1 MKIKTLKIYWKISLF
16 LFLQLVICNPSQSQI
31 LNTGQLEKKRT
42 EKINEV
48 RSHLQRIRE
57 RLKDLEVTGTG
68 KRETELPR
76 SDENNTSESLPKIEQ
91 RSTPPKA
98 NSGQKIHEVKETAES
113 RRKYF
118 LFSGT
123 TLASSET
130 SHLQLGTAR
139 ASLHTKIGNGF
150 GVAFGKRLG
159 NWTLGAELQYLKQEY
174 DHFEVPVPSI
184 AISETAWGDR
194 RHYSLALYGGHD
206 FQLHHSWRLHTGLSL
221 GAVTRHE
228 TVNSSSLYSFLFGPI
243 EDRGTTFSGS
253 AKINVDYAFSDLC
266 SAYVG
271 YRFTYIPKLR
281 EFDSLPIHQTELG
294 LRWNL

>member
-1 MKIKTLKIYWKISLF
+1 METRKASL
-16 LFLQLVICNPSQSQI
+16 SQHK
-31 LNTGQLEKKRT
+31 EKA
-42 EKINEV
+42 
-48 RSHLQRIRE
+48 
-57 RLKDLEVTGTG
+57 
-68 KRETELPR
+68 
-76 SDENNTSESLPKIEQ
+76 TSESLPEIAPL
-91 RSTPPKA
+91 STPAKA
-98 NSGQKIHEVKETAES
+98 NSGPKVREVKETLQA
-113 RRKYF
+113 RREYF
-118 LFSGT
+118 LFSGI

-159 NWTLGAELQYLKQEY
+159 NWTLGAELQYLKQQY
-174 DHFEVPVPSI
+174 HHFEVPVPSI

-221 GAVTRHE
+221 GAATRHE
-228 TVNSSSLYSFLFGPI
+228 TVNSSSLHASGIGTI

-281 EFDSLPIHQTELG
+281 DFDSLPIHQTELG
-294 LRWNL
+294 LRWSL

>member
-1 MKIKTLKIYWKISLF
+1 VKIKTLKIYRKISLF
-16 LFLQLVICNPSQSQI
+16 LLLQLVICNPSQSQASSSE
-31 LNTGQLEKKRT
+31 QPEAKRT

-48 RSHLQRIRE
+48 RSRLQQIRE
-57 RLKDLEVTGTG
+57 RLKELEGAG
-68 KRETELPR
+68 LRETRQPR
-76 SDENNTSESLPKIEQ
+76 SDENTTSESLPKIEP
-91 RSTPPKA
+91 SPTPTQPD
-98 NSGQKIHEVKETAES
+98 SDQKIHEVKETLEP
-113 RRKYF
+113 RREYF

-130 SHLQLGTAR
+130 SLLQLGTAR

-174 DHFEVPVPSI
+174 EHFEVPSI

-221 GAVTRHE
+221 GAAARHE
-228 TVNSSSLYSFLFGPI
+228 TVNSSLLHTFGIGPI

-281 EFDSLPIHQTELG
+281 DFDSLPIHQTELG

>member
-1 MKIKTLKIYWKISLF
+1 MKIKTLKTYREISLF
-16 LFLQLVICNPSQSQI
+16 ILLQLVICNPSQSQI
-31 LNTGQLEKKRT
+31 SNTGQLEEKRT

-57 RLKDLEVTGTG
+57 GLETLGVTGM
-68 KRETELPR
+68 ETRKTSQPQHKEKA
-76 SDENNTSESLPKIEQ
+76 TSESLPGIAPL
-91 RSTPPKA
+91 STPAKA
-98 NSGQKIHEVKETAES
+98 NSGPKVREVKETAES
-113 RRKYF
+113 RREYF
-118 LFSGT
+118 LFSGI

-174 DHFEVPVPSI
+174 EHFEVPSI
-184 AISETAWGDR
+184 AISETALGDR

-221 GAVTRHE
+221 GAATRHE
-228 TVNSSSLYSFLFGPI
+228 SVNSSLLHGFIGPI

-281 EFDSLPIHQTELG
+281 DFDSLPIHQTELG

>member
-1 MKIKTLKIYWKISLF
+1 VKIETLKTYKKISL
-16 LFLQLVICNPSQSQI
+16 LLLLQVVICNTGQSQASSSR
-31 LNTGQLEKKRT
+31 QLEEERT

-48 RSHLQRIRE
+48 RSQLQRIRE
-57 RLKDLEVTGTG
+57 RLKNIEGTG
-68 KRETELPR
+68 METRKASLPQHKGKA
-76 SDENNTSESLPKIEQ
+76 TSASLPKIEP

-98 NSGQKIHEVKETAES
+98 NSGQKIHEIKETAES
-113 RRKYF
+113 RREYF
-118 LFSGT
+118 LFSGI

-159 NWTLGAELQYLKQEY
+159 NWTLGAEFQYLKQEY
-174 DHFEVPVPSI
+174 DHFEVPSF

-221 GAVTRHE
+221 GAATRHE
-228 TVNSSSLYSFLFGPI
+228 TVNSSLLHASIGPI

-281 EFDSLPIHQTELG
+281 DFDSLPIHQTELG
-294 LRWNL
+294 LRWKL

>member
-1 MKIKTLKIYWKISLF
+1 VKIKTLKIYRKISLF
-16 LFLQLVICNPSQSQI
+16 LLLQLVICNPSQSQI
-31 LNTGQLEKKRT
+31 SNIGQLEEKRT

-57 RLKDLEVTGTG
+57 RLKNLEVTGTG
-68 KRETELPR
+68 KRETRLPR
-76 SDENNTSESLPKIEQ
+76 SDENTTSESLPGIAPL
-91 RSTPPKA
+91 STPAKA
-98 NSGQKIHEVKETAES
+98 NSGPKVHEVKETVES
-113 RRKYF
+113 RREYF

-130 SHLQLGTAR
+130 SLFKLGTAR

-150 GVAFGKRLG
+150 GVALGKRLG

-174 DHFEVPVPSI
+174 EHFEVPSI

-221 GAVTRHE
+221 GAAARHE
-228 TVNSSSLYSFLFGPI
+228 TVNSSLLHTFGIGPI
-243 EDRGTTFSGS
+243 EDRGITFSGS
-253 AKINVDYAFSDLC
+253 VKINVDYAFSDLC

-271 YRFTYIPKLR
+271 YRFTYISKLR
-281 EFDSLPIHQTELG
+281 DFDSLPIHQTELG

>member
-1 MKIKTLKIYWKISLF
+1 VKIKTLKTYRKISL
-16 LFLQLVICNPSQSQI
+16 LLLLQLLIC
-31 LNTGQLEKKRT
+31 NTGQSQASSSVQSEAKRT
-42 EKINEV
+42 EKIKEV
-48 RSHLQRIRE
+48 RSHLHRIRE
-57 RLKDLEVTGTG
+57 GLETLGVTGME
-68 KRETELPR
+68 KRKVSLPQR
-76 SDENNTSESLPKIEQ
+76 KEKATSGSLPKTAPL
-91 RSTPPKA
+91 STPAKA
-98 NSGQKIHEVKETAES
+98 NSGPKVREVKETLQA
-113 RRKYF
+113 RREYF
-118 LFSGT
+118 LFSGI

-130 SHLQLGTAR
+130 SLLQLGPAR
-139 ASLHTKIGNGF
+139 ASLRTKTGNGF

-174 DHFEVPVPSI
+174 DHFEVPSF

-221 GAVTRHE
+221 GAATRHE
-228 TVNSSSLYSFLFGPI
+228 TVNSSLLHASGIGTI

-271 YRFTYIPKLR
+271 YRFTYIPKLGD
-281 EFDSLPIHQTELG
+281 FDSLPIHQTELG